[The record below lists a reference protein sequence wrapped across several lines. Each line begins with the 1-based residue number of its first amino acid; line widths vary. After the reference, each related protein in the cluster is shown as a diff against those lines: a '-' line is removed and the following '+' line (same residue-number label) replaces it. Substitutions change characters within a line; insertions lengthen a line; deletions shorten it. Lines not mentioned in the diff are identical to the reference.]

1 MRRVLN
7 ALAIG
12 LSMALAGFVA
22 CGRTAPRADIRVVV
36 LGFDGMDYD
45 LTRKLMA
52 EGRMPNFSRLARTGS
67 FSALA
72 TSVPPQSPVAWSTFI
87 AGADPGIHGIYD
99 FIHRD
104 PQTMIPYL
112 STTRTIPP
120 SRNVRFGKYQF
131 PLKGG
136 RVELL
141 RQGEPFWEA
150 LGRNGIE
157 TTIVRMPANFPP
169 SGSATRELSGMGT
182 PDILGT
188 YGTFSLYTSDPSA
201 FSAAPPGGRV
211 LGVNVE
217 DHIVRG
223 TIEGPD
229 NPFLRDPETMSAAFT
244 VFVDP
249 ETPVAKLALGDEER
263 ILKVGEWSDWL
274 PVEFPVAPLQRVR
287 GMCRFYLKQVRP
299 RFELYASPINIDPL
313 APALPISTP
322 SGYAA
327 ALARFTGRYY
337 TQGMPDD
344 TKALSAKILNRD
356 EFLQQA
362 GIAREENRRQFR
374 AVLERF
380 GGGFLFYYFGDLDQV
395 SHMMWRAMDPEHP
408 AYDPIADAPYRH
420 VIEDLYVEFDGIL
433 GEATARLSDR
443 AMLVVM
449 SDHGFSSWRRAV
461 NLNAWLEQNGFLTVI
476 DPGRREADLF
486 ANIDFSRTR
495 AYGFGLNG
503 LYINVRER
511 EAHGIVA
518 ASERDALAREIAA
531 KLAQAIDPATGR
543 PAVTRVFRREEIY
556 ATIRHPEITPDLI
569 VGYAKGTR
577 VSNESALGAVPPN
590 VFADNTDE
598 WSGDHCMDP
607 AAVPG
612 VLLTSRRL
620 KQPARS
626 LQDLA
631 AALLKEFGVERV
643 PSSDG
648 PRRAAAK

>member
-1 MRRVLN
+1 MRRVLEVLVI
-7 ALAIG
+7 AFSIL
-12 LSMALAGFVA
+12 LAGPMA
-22 CGRTAPRADIRVVV
+22 CSRKPAAAEVVV

-67 FSALA
+67 FAPLA
-72 TSVPPQSPVAWSTFI
+72 SSTPPQSPVAWSTFI
-87 AGADPGIHGIYD
+87 TGADPGIHGIYD

-104 PQTMIPYL
+104 PQTMAPYL
-112 STTRTIPP
+112 STTRTTPP
-120 SRNVRFGKYQF
+120 SRNVRWGKWQF
-131 PLKGG
+131 PLEAG

-150 LGRNGIE
+150 LRRHGTE

-169 SGSATRELSGMGT
+169 SGSATRELTGMGT

-188 YGTFSLYTSDPSA
+188 YGTFSFYTSDPSA
-201 FSAAPPGGRV
+201 FSPAPSGGRV
-211 LGVNVE
+211 VAVNVE
-217 DHIVRG
+217 DHIVRAA
-223 TIEGPD
+223 IEGPD
-229 NPFLRDPETMSAAFT
+229 NPFLRDPQTMSVRFT

-249 ETPVAKLALGDEER
+249 EAPVAKLAVGDEER
-263 ILKVGEWSDWL
+263 ILEVGEWSDWL
-274 PVEFPVAPLQRVR
+274 KVEFPVAPFQKVR

-299 RFELYASPINIDPL
+299 RFELYASPINIDPF

-327 ALARFTGRYY
+327 ALARSTGRYY

-344 TKALSAKILNRD
+344 TKALSAKILSRD

-362 GIAREENRRQFR
+362 RIAREENRRQLG
-374 AVLERF
+374 AVMERF
-380 GGGFLFYYFGDLDQV
+380 SGGFLFYYFGDVDQV

-408 AYDPIADAPYRH
+408 AYDPIADPPYRH
-420 VIEDLYVEFDGIL
+420 VIEDLYAEFDGIV

-449 SDHGFSSWRRAV
+449 SDHGFSSWRRV
-461 NLNAWLEQNGFLTVI
+461 FNLNAWLEQNGLLTVI
-476 DPGRREADLF
+476 DRGRRETDLF

-503 LYINVRER
+503 LYINTQGR
-511 EAHGIVA
+511 EAHGIVP

-543 PAVTRVFRREEIY
+543 PGVRRVFRREEVY
-556 ATIRHPEITPDLI
+556 ATVGHPEITPDLI

-590 VFADNTDE
+590 VFADNTGE

-607 AAVPG
+607 DAVPG

-620 KQPARS
+620 KKPARS

-631 AALLKEFGVERV
+631 AALLAEFGVEPV
-643 PSSDG
+643 PSNDLA
-648 PRRAAAK
+648 RRAAAR